1 MKSSCYDWLLC
12 KKIIGI
18 IGNILA
24 CLFFLFCSF
33 HMHSFPIHSNP
44 IHMSVL
50 YAHRRHH
57 RRRKTSDGNGGKRI
71 IAKYCNTTNHSTVF
85 STLFLYILHSQLT
98 VSCLKIKTKT
108 YTPSKNISQKFNKT
122 NEPGRRGETTRR
134 SYLGKPIFRFIPGY
148 GLTTANKVFYPNIPT
163 DC

>member
-1 MKSSCYDWLLC
+1 MTDCYA

-44 IHMSVL
+44 ILMSVL

-57 RRRKTSDGNGGKRI
+57 RRKKRLTATEENASSPNIATLPI
-71 IAKYCNTTNHSTVF
+71 IQPFFHTF
-85 STLFLYILHSQLT
+85 FYILHSQLT

-108 YTPSKNISQKFNKT
+108 YTPPKKISQKFNKT

-148 GLTTANKVFYPNIPT
+148 GPTTANKVFYPNIPT